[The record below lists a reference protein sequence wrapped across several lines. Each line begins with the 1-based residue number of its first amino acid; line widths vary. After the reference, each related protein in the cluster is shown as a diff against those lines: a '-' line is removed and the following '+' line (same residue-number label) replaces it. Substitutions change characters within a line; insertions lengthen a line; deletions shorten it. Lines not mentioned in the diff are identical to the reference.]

1 MNMLIC
7 TANTQNLKD
16 VECQVYSN
24 YQCLTLS
31 EIHNILG
38 KECVLAP
45 EIGNFPHMSGTNNP
59 VKITSISSTRNDD
72 NAGMDI
78 KEVISRYNDW
88 GHNPT

>member
-1 MNMLIC
+1 MRLEISSHIRMVKMK
-7 TANTQNLKD
+7 T
-16 VECQVYSN
+16 
-24 YQCLTLS
+24 CLLS
-31 EIHNILG
+31 ILG